1 MSSDSIGYSVN
12 ALIRGSYVSLILSSS
27 LATVT
32 ISESDIGS
40 GSSASNFRG
49 PMSTYNTYPSYPGQ
63 YQGSY
68 ASPSTVMSQPYYAS
82 YAPSGAT
89 SYSGYSTGAY
99 QTSASPTERT
109 YFSLNG
115 KLVRSYKVRSYRVR
129 RLEHHH
135 HSTPPPRD
143 NHLIDSFFYL
153 PQRAQKHVLDLFPD
167 MLQGIASSRI
177 QFFVIRPG
185 YSRGRYV
192 GLRSYISKS
201 AWPSEIDTLQEHET
215 IGIEV
220 RPSVSFT
227 ESVVSFFN
235 RSRVL

>member
-1 MSSDSIGYSVN
+1 MNSPTQ
-12 ALIRGSYVSLILSSS
+12 L
-27 LATVT
+27 T

-99 QTSASPTERT
+99 QTTASPTERT
-109 YFSLNG
+109 
-115 KLVRSYKVRSYRVR
+115 SYKVRSYR
-129 RLEHHH
+129 
-135 HSTPPPRD
+135 
-143 NHLIDSFFYL
+143 
-153 PQRAQKHVLDLFPD
+153 RAQKHVLDLFPD

>member
-1 MSSDSIGYSVN
+1 MDSPQLASTISDS
-12 ALIRGSYVSLILSSS
+12 
-27 LATVT
+27 
-32 ISESDIGS
+32 DI

-49 PMSTYNTYPSYPGQ
+49 PTSTYNTHPSYPRRF
-63 YQGSY
+63 QGSY
-68 ASPSTVMSQPYYAS
+68 AAAPSTVMSQQPYYTS

-89 SYSGYSTGAY
+89 AYSNYSPGTY
-99 QTSASPTERT
+99 QTAGSPTERT

-115 KLVRSYKVRSYRVR
+115 KLVRSYKVRNYR
-129 RLEHHH
+129 
-135 HSTPPPRD
+135 
-143 NHLIDSFFYL
+143 
-153 PQRAQKHVLDLFPD
+153 RAQKHVLDLFPD

-192 GLRSYISKS
+192 GLRSYISKK
-201 AWPSEIDTLQEHET
+201 AWQTEIDTLQEHET

-220 RPSVSFT
+220 RPSVSVT

>member
-1 MSSDSIGYSVN
+1 
-12 ALIRGSYVSLILSSS
+12 
-27 LATVT
+27 
-32 ISESDIGS
+32 
-40 GSSASNFRG
+40 
-49 PMSTYNTYPSYPGQ
+49 
-63 YQGSY
+63 
-68 ASPSTVMSQPYYAS
+68 MSQPYYATS

-89 SYSGYSTGAY
+89 SYSGYSSGTAY
-99 QTSASPTERT
+99 QTTTAAVTTERT

-129 RLEHHH
+129 LLGGLGH
-135 HSTPPPRD
+135 HSIRHSTNSIKSSDRF
-143 NHLIDSFFYL
+143 LGFL
-153 PQRAQKHVLDLFPD
+153 QRAQKHVLDLFPD

-201 AWPSEIDTLQEHET
+201 AWPTEIAALQEHET

-220 RPSVSFT
+220 RPSVSVI
-227 ESVVSFFN
+227 ESVVSYFN